1 MKHIHTESALAE
13 GCHHLSYFYFFLVRV
28 KYSIHGKYKRSIVP
42 SVSIFSPG
50 EFLPYLRAT
59 FFFFFLEY
67 RCHCFFFFWP
77 SESLSGSF
85 RSTSITSFFS
95 PYVGG
100 RNHHLAHLLG
110 FPSELSLYLIF
121 HYNLDYLNSN
131 SLYLLVTDITRTWKS
146 NCIVDL
152 NWCNTTE
159 TDFQIELSHLFTK
172 WKTKKF
178 HIF

>member
-1 MKHIHTESALAE
+1 MENTKEVLYP
-13 GCHHLSYFYFFLVRV
+13 LFQFFPLVN
-28 KYSIHGKYKRSIVP
+28 SCPISGP
-42 SVSIFSPG
+42 
-50 EFLPYLRAT
+50 L
-59 FFFFFLEY
+59 FFFLEY